1 MIMSSPEPS
10 DLHGLR
16 VLVVEDTLFVAE
28 FIVDGLQDLGCDVV
42 GPAPRVAQGL
52 ALATAEPLDGALLD
66 VNLAG
71 EFCFP
76 IAEALAARGV
86 PFALLTGYNDVSL
99 PPEFRRVPRLTK
111 PFELKELAKLVESQ
125 FAKVS

>member
-1 MIMSSPEPS
+1 MPNLDQA

-28 FIVDGLQDLGCDVV
+28 FIVDGLQDIGCDVI

-52 ALATAEPLDGALLD
+52 ALAKSELLDGALLD

-71 EFCFP
+71 EYCFP
-76 IAEALAARGV
+76 IAEVLKARGV
-86 PFALLTGYNDVSL
+86 PFAFLTGYGDVGL
-99 PPEFRRVPRLTK
+99 PPAFREVPRLTK
-111 PFELKELAKLVESQ
+111 PFELKELIKLVERQ
-125 FAKVS
+125 FVQNH